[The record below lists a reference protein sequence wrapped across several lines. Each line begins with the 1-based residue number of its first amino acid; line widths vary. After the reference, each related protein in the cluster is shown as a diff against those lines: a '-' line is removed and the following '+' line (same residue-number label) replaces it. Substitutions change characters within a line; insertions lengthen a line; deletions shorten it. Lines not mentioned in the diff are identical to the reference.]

1 MYDYQITVTVDI
13 LSSTLF
19 PSSTCPKIVER
30 LEVLLNSDYEDFSS
44 LILCVCNDFYFHL
57 MTVSSS
63 QLTSLIVF
71 LVFHL
76 IALSFLNLCYL
87 FFLFFILFYS
97 FF

>member
-44 LILCVCNDFYFHL
+44 LILCVCYDFYFHL

-71 LVFHL
+71 HLV
-76 IALSFLNLCYL
+76 ALSFLNLCYL